1 MRTAR
6 RGRLEVFKAWERH
19 DLRVRTGEVLRSTA
33 TSEPITG
40 LHKRRSGSGGVAHRT
55 PAASSVRLPLA
66 VLLGAILLAVW
77 LALDPHAP
85 DMAAQAYRVAL
96 YEHIGF
102 AVFDEHWYAGHD
114 LPGYGLLFAP
124 LSGLVGMRT
133 LAAGAALVSI
143 VLFEALVL
151 REYGKRWPVRLGA
164 CLFALAAVGDVWSGR
179 LTFALGVTFALACV
193 YALSRRHAL
202 VGAVLAAVCAA
213 ASPVA
218 GLLLVL
224 AALTYALSER
234 APRAFALVALSVAL
248 VLAPLELLF
257 REGGFEP
264 YPATSFAATALAT
277 LLFLLVLPRRERL
290 LRLGGVLYLLACLL
304 SLVVHTPMGS
314 NVERYGVLLAGP
326 LLLCALG
333 REGAWVEAGSRR
345 AHESE
350 HSSGGE
356 DSSGER
362 SSGGE
367 DSSAGAHA
375 PATGRVSAS
384 MPAYSWRTAAAGVAL
399 CLIAAWIVWGPVRET
414 RAVAGSLGTQASYYA
429 PLERFLSAHGGALE
443 RVEVPLTRS
452 HWEAALLAPHVSLAR
467 GWEKQLEERYDHVLL
482 APGLTAGSYEHWL
495 HEQAVAYVALPD
507 VPLDPSSAR
516 EGALIRGGLPYLRP
530 VLTTRH
536 WRVYQVLGATSLLAG
551 AGRLTALGHTTFALD
566 ARARGTLLA
575 RIHYTRYFTVT
586 AGDACVASAP
596 GGWTYVRARAPG
608 RIVVQAQF
616 SLGRA
621 LGLGGACPARSR
633 GS

>member
-1 MRTAR
+1 
-6 RGRLEVFKAWERH
+6 VF
-19 DLRVRTGEVLRSTA
+19 
-33 TSEPITG
+33 
-40 LHKRRSGSGGVAHRT
+40 
-55 PAASSVRLPLA
+55 
-66 VLLGAILLAVW
+66 GALLLALW

-85 DMAAQAYRVAL
+85 DLAAQAYRVAL
-96 YEHIGF
+96 YEHVGF

-124 LSGLVGMRT
+124 LSGLLGMRA
-133 LAAGAALVSI
+133 LAAAAALASI
-143 VLFEALVL
+143 VLFEVLVL
-151 REYGKRWPVRLGA
+151 REYGARWPVRLGA

-202 VGAVLAAVCAA
+202 LGAGLAAVCAA

-224 AALTYALSER
+224 AALTYALNER
-234 APRAFALVALSVAL
+234 APRVLAVVALPVAV

-257 REGGFEP
+257 REGGYEP

-277 LLFLLVLPRRERL
+277 LAFLWLLPRRERL
-290 LRLGGVLYLLACLL
+290 LRLGAVLYLLACLL
-304 SLVVHTPMGS
+304 SLVIHTPMGS
-314 NVERYGVLLAGP
+314 NIERYGVLLAGP

-333 REGAWVEAGSRR
+333 REGAWAVAGGRR
-345 AHESE
+345 ARGSE
-350 HSSGGE
+350 QSSGGSE
-356 DSSGER
+356 PFSAGSEQSSSGTEQVSGQSEQ
-362 SSGGE
+362 SSGQ
-367 DSSAGAHA
+367 AHA
-375 PATGRVSAS
+375 RALSLSSRAV
-384 MPAYSWRTAAAGVAL
+384 AGVAL

-414 RAVAGSLGTQASYYA
+414 RAVAGSPATEASYYV
-429 PLERFLSAHGGALE
+429 PLERFLRAHRGALE

-482 APGLTAGSYEHWL
+482 TPGLTAASYERWL
-495 HEQAVAYVALPD
+495 HEQAVAYVAVPD

-530 VLTTRH
+530 VFTTKH
-536 WRVYQVLGATSLLAG
+536 WRVYRVLGATPLLTG
-551 AGRLTALGHTTFALD
+551 PGRLTALGHTAFALD

-596 GGWTYVRARAPG
+596 EGWTYVRARAPG
-608 RIVVQAQF
+608 RIVVQARF
-616 SLGRA
+616 SLSRA
-621 LGLGGACPARSR
+621 LGLGGACARQPAGARQYR
-633 GS
+633 PVVPVR